1 MTHIFT
7 LDEANAQ
14 LPRVRQL
21 LLELQQAR
29 ALILAARPDLA
40 PVLQKAGTNG
50 GSRRAGEM
58 LAEFTRF
65 EQALAALQAI
75 GCVLKEVD
83 PGLVD
88 FLHRLP
94 NGREVYLCWRQGEER
109 IEFWHE
115 LNSGFAGRQRL
126 V

>member
-1 MTHIFT
+1 MTRLFT

-14 LPRVRQL
+14 LPRVRAL
-21 LLELQQAR
+21 LTELQEAR
-29 ALILAARPDLA
+29 RIILTARPDLE
-40 PVLQKAGTNG
+40 PVLRKAGTNG

-58 LAEFTRF
+58 LAEFTRV
-65 EQALAALQAI
+65 EQALAELHAI
-75 GCVLKEVD
+75 GCVVKDVD
-83 PGLVD
+83 SGLID

-94 NGREVYLCWRQGEER
+94 DGREVYLCWRQGEAQ

-115 LNSGFAGRQRL
+115 VQAGFAGRRRL

>member
-1 MTHIFT
+1 MTRLFT

-14 LPRVRQL
+14 LPRVQAL
-21 LLELQQAR
+21 LIELQDAR
-29 ALILAARPDLA
+29 RIILTARPDLE
-40 PVLQKAGTNG
+40 PVLRKAGTNG

-65 EQALAALQAI
+65 EQALAKLRAI
-75 GCVLKEVD
+75 GCVVKDVD
-83 PGLVD
+83 PGLID
-88 FLHRLP
+88 FLHRFP
-94 NGREVYLCWRQGEER
+94 DGREVYLCWRQGEER

-115 LNSGFAGRQRL
+115 VQAGFAGRRRL

>member
-1 MTHIFT
+1 MTRLFT

-14 LPRVRQL
+14 LPRVRTL
-21 LLELQQAR
+21 LTELQEAR
-29 ALILAARPDLA
+29 RTILTARPDLE
-40 PVLQKAGTNG
+40 PVLRKAGTNG

-58 LAEFTRF
+58 LAEFTRV
-65 EQALAALQAI
+65 EQALADLRAI
-75 GCVLKEVD
+75 GCVVKDVD
-83 PGLVD
+83 AGLID

-94 NGREVYLCWRQGEER
+94 DGREVYLCWRQGEER

-115 LNSGFAGRQRL
+115 VQAGFAGRRRL